1 MEFLMQAWEFFNNNI
16 FGKPAFF
23 VGILVFA
30 GYLLLKKPVY
40 EALAGFIKATVGYM
54 ILNVGSNG
62 LTSSFRPILAGLN
75 ERFQLSAA
83 VIDPYYGQAAD
94 KALTEAVGRSLSLAM
109 SILILGFF
117 INILLVALKRI
128 TKIRSLMITGHTM
141 VGQCYAALWIV
152 LMGVFWGVATNL
164 TIEAT
169 QDLTDGAGFC
179 IGHNQCFG
187 IWAAYRFGK

>member
-62 LTSSFRPILAGLN
+62 LTSSFRPI
-75 ERFQLSAA
+75 
-83 VIDPYYGQAAD
+83 P
-94 KALTEAVGRSLSLAM
+94 
-109 SILILGFF
+109 
-117 INILLVALKRI
+117 
-128 TKIRSLMITGHTM
+128 
-141 VGQCYAALWIV
+141 
-152 LMGVFWGVATNL
+152 
-164 TIEAT
+164 
-169 QDLTDGAGFC
+169 
-179 IGHNQCFG
+179 
-187 IWAAYRFGK
+187 